1 MDSLTFIAEL
11 IKALAWPL
19 AVVALALI
27 FRQQLRTLLA
37 RLSKGRLGPAEF
49 EFEQELKL
57 LAAQSPA
64 PASAEVAAVASG
76 AAVLPAAGGARQAI
90 LTAWRN
96 LEHRAQAGMHLL
108 AAGDVALYR
117 RLRSLRDQ
125 ASQRLD
131 FNPSPASVAA
141 YVQLARGLQARMEQ
155 ARGQH
160 GKGGG
165 RAAAPGA

>member
-1 MDSLTFIAEL
+1 MDTLTFIAEMV
-11 IKALAWPL
+11 KAAAWPL
-19 AVVALALI
+19 AVVAMALI
-27 FRQQLRTLLA
+27 FRQQLGALLT
-37 RLSKGRLGPAEF
+37 RLSKGKLGAAEF
-49 EFEQELKL
+49 EFEQELKV
-57 LAAQSPA
+57 LAAQSSGPG
-64 PASAEVAAVASG
+64 EVAALATG
-76 AAVLPAAGGARQAI
+76 AAVMPSAGAGRQAI

-125 ASQRLD
+125 TSQRLD
-131 FNPSPASVAA
+131 FKPSAESVGA

-160 GKGGG
+160 GKGG
-165 RAAAPGA
+165 

>member
-1 MDSLTFIAEL
+1 MDGLTFIAEM

-19 AVVALALI
+19 AMVAIALI
-27 FRQQLRTLLA
+27 FRRQLRTLLT
-37 RLSKGRLGPAEF
+37 RMSKGRLGPAEF
-49 EFEQELKL
+49 EFEQELRV
-57 LAAQSPA
+57 LAAQSSGPGETA
-64 PASAEVAAVASG
+64 AADAVAAVMPSAG
-76 AAVLPAAGGARQAI
+76 AGRRAI

-96 LEHRAQAGMHLL
+96 LQHRAQAGMHSL
-108 AAGDVALYR
+108 AACDVALYQ
-117 RLRSLRDQ
+117 RLRSLSEQ

-131 FNPSPASVAA
+131 FNPSPESVAA

-165 RAAAPGA
+165 RAAAPGS